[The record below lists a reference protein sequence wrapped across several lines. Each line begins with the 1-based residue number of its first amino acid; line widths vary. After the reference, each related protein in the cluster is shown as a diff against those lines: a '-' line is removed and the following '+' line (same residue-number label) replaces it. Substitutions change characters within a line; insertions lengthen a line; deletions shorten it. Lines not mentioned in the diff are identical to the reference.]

1 MSPLYWKQK
10 KCLKVLHD
18 FTDSVIVARR
28 NELVSKSNQN
38 GDQPS
43 KRKLAL
49 LDVLLHSTIDGQPL
63 SNMDIRE
70 EVDTFMFEGHDT
82 TTSAIAFCL
91 FELSRNPE
99 VQRKACEEI
108 KNVIGDDVNKAI
120 TLKDLNDL
128 HYLELVI
135 KETLRLFPSVPMY
148 GKRCLMKNFQ
158 ILGW

>member
-1 MSPLYWKQK
+1 M
-10 KCLKVLHD
+10 
-18 FTDSVIVARR
+18 
-28 NELVSKSNQN
+28 VSKSNQN

-91 FELSRNPE
+91 YELARNPQ
-99 VQRKACEEI
+99 VQRKACDEI
-108 KNVIGDDVNKAI
+108 KIVIGDDVNKAI

-128 HYLELVI
+128 QYLELVI

-148 GKRCLMKNFQ
+148 GKHGLMRIDKFW
-158 ILGW
+158 G